1 MLLSNFC
8 TPLVEK
14 KLGEIRS
21 ECKYT
26 KRQLKEVAK
35 LYWKGLLNLSTEKT
49 QFFDVLKCK

>member
-8 TPLVEK
+8 TPLAEK

-35 LYWKGLLNLSTEKT
+35 LYWNGLLNLSTEKT